1 MVTAYY
7 GQKWGQILRREL
19 LPQFLINFHESRHR
33 CSSEDIN
40 VQDTY
45 FVIGKNCVAMETAHI
60 MYGYKVLLRERG
72 Y

>member
-45 FVIGKNCVAMETAHI
+45 FVSGKNCVAMETAHI
-60 MYGYKVLLRERG
+60 MDGYKVLLRERG

>member
-7 GQKWGQILRREL
+7 GQKWGQILRCEL
-19 LPQFLINFHESRHR
+19 LPQFLINFHEIWHR
-33 CSSEDIN
+33 CSSEDVN

-45 FVIGKNCVAMETAHI
+45 FVSGEKCVAMETIHI
-60 MYGYKVLLRERG
+60 MDGYKVLLRERG